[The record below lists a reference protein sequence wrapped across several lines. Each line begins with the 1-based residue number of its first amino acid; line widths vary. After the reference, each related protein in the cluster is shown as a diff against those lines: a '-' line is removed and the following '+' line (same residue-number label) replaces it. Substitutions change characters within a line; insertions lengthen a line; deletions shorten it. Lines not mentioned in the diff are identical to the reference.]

1 VAQVFDV
8 KNLELKGNAFPL
20 AESLEAEGLSGI
32 TGRASFTV
40 AEGGVLA
47 YVAGEHGNKQL
58 AWYDRK
64 GKALGTAGPPSDY
77 EEPAMSLDGKYL
89 AVSKGTPGA
98 GRSIWIRDL
107 ARSTQSRLTFGSVE
121 YSGTPLWTPDGNR
134 IVFSSDR
141 RGYSDLYWKPS
152 DGTGKEDLLFGSESN
167 KFADDVS
174 RDGRYLIFESL
185 SPATGRNELWVLP
198 LIGER
203 KPTPYLQSDS
213 YLTHAVISPDGHWV
227 AYSSNES
234 GGREVFVQSFPEA
247 GAKFQISNGGGDCP
261 LWRNDGKELFYFGS
275 NSVVAV
281 PVETGTTFRAGAPRA
296 LFPVRLHMN
305 VPFDRTVFVLSPD
318 GQRILVNQ
326 LLEES
331 SRTPITVVAN
341 WEAELKKK

>member
-1 VAQVFDV
+1 M
-8 KNLELKGNAFPL
+8 
-20 AESLEAEGLSGI
+20 
-32 TGRASFTV
+32 
-40 AEGGVLA
+40 
-47 YVAGEHGNKQL
+47 
-58 AWYDRK
+58 
-64 GKALGTAGPPSDY
+64 GTASSSPLI
-77 EEPAMSLDGKYL
+77 EEDTLTFSGSLPTVQVRK
-89 AVSKGTPGA
+89 
-98 GRSIWIRDL
+98 ICCL
-107 ARSTQSRLTFGSVE
+107 ARSRTNSRTMSLATDVTTFF
-121 YSGTPLWTPDGNR
+121 D
-134 IVFSSDR
+134 
-141 RGYSDLYWKPS
+141 
-152 DGTGKEDLLFGSESN
+152 
-167 KFADDVS
+167 
-174 RDGRYLIFESL
+174 SL

-203 KPTPYLQSDS
+203 KPTPYLQSDF

-234 GGREVFVQSFPEA
+234 GGREIFVQSFPEA

-305 VPFDRTVFVLSPD
+305 VSFDRTVFVLSPD
-318 GQRILVNQ
+318 GQRIIVNQ